1 MENRHGLV
9 VDGMVTPPAGTAE
22 RDAAVEMLG
31 RVPQDGRLTVGAD
44 KGYDTR
50 EFVDVLREMAVTPHV
65 TQNTTNR
72 TSAIDD
78 RTTRHRGYALSQ
90 RARMRIE
97 EIFGWLKTR
106 RAPAKDAAPRHRPR
120 RVDVR
125 LRVGGLQSGPHPKPR
140 GAVGMSSPAGS
151 LPPLALPAS
160 GAPWP
165 NDRRV
170 RPGRGSL

>member
-22 RDAAVEMLG
+22 RDAAVEMLR

-50 EFVDVLREMAVTPHV
+50 AFVDVLRAMAVTPHV
-65 TQNTTNR
+65 TQNTTHR

-97 EIFGWLKTR
+97 EIFGWLKTIGLLR
-106 RAPAKDAAPRHRPR
+106 KTRHRGTA
-120 RVDVR
+120 RVEWMFIFGLAAYNLVR
-125 LRVGGLQSGPHPKPR
+125 MRN
-140 GAVGMSSPAGS
+140 
-151 LPPLALPAS
+151 LAAQ
-160 GAPWP
+160 
-165 NDRRV
+165 
-170 RPGRGSL
+170 PG